1 MYNQRIFCYILF
13 KEADMD
19 QIKIGK
25 FLQERRKEC
34 GLTQSELAEKLYV
47 SDRAISKWENGNCLP
62 DADHMVELCEI
73 LGITIND
80 LFMGEVVP
88 KDFVNTELETSLIA
102 MTKLKQQSDK
112 RLLGIEIV
120 LGVFSV
126 ILLFA
131 GILVAWL
138 VTMPLWAR
146 IIVGVSA
153 WILFF
158 VGMAFGLR
166 IEQKAGFYQ
175 CANCGHT
182 YTPNFWS
189 VLFAMHVNRTR
200 YMKCPHCGKRTWQKK
215 TLEK

>member
-1 MYNQRIFCYILF
+1 
-13 KEADMD
+13 MD

-25 FLQERRKEC
+25 FLQQRRKEC
-34 GLTQSELAEKLYV
+34 GLTQGELAEKLSV

-62 DADHMVELCEI
+62 DADHMVELCDI
-73 LGITIND
+73 LDITVND
-80 LFMGEVVP
+80 LFSGEIVGEAGDN
-88 KDFVNTELETSLIA
+88 KKLEASLIA

-120 LGVFSV
+120 LGILSIV
-126 ILLFA
+126 LLFGGLA
-131 GILVAWL
+131 VAEF
-138 VTMPLWAR
+138 VAMPLWAR

-158 VGMAFGLR
+158 IGMAFAIR
-166 IEQKAGFYQ
+166 IEQKAGYYQ

-182 YTPNFWS
+182 YVPNYWAVF
-189 VLFAMHVNRTR
+189 LAMHVNRTR

>member
-1 MYNQRIFCYILF
+1 
-13 KEADMD
+13 MD

-73 LGITIND
+73 LSITIND
-80 LFMGEVVP
+80 LFMGEVMP
-88 KDFVNTELETSLIA
+88 KDFVNTELETSLVA

-112 RLLGIEIV
+112 RLLTVEIV
-120 LGVFSV
+120 LGVLSS
-126 ILLFA
+126 ILLLGGVLIA
-131 GILVAWL
+131 GLVA
-138 VTMPLWAR
+138 MPLWAR
-146 IIVGVSA
+146 ILVGVSA

-158 VGMAFGLR
+158 VGIAFAIR
-166 IEQKAGFYQ
+166 IEQKAGYYQ

-182 YTPNFWS
+182 YVPSYWS